1 MGASRRDSIRSQE
14 AECNVRKHVTPRS
27 VSVFAPASISNLG
40 SGFDV
45 LGLAIDQPGDIV
57 VATRRVEPGL
67 GFSVSGADGEVPV
80 EISRN
85 VAAHVAQI
93 MLDELRLSFGVT
105 MVLHKRMPVGS
116 GLGSSAASS
125 VAAVVAI
132 NHLLSRRLPKAGL
145 LRFAIEGERMVTGAA
160 HADNVAPSL
169 LGGVCLVRS
178 YDPLDV
184 VSLPVRN
191 TVRWVVIHPH
201 LVVRTADA
209 RRVLPSQ
216 VSLKDATRQWGNVSG
231 LTAGLARGDAA
242 LIGKCVEDVIVEP
255 ARAHLIPG
263 FHDIKKAALDAGAT
277 GCSISGSG
285 PSVFAVTGSLAV
297 ARQVVAAMRAACEQ
311 SSGVQCDSF
320 VSRINMKG
328 AVRVRGGLK

>member
-1 MGASRRDSIRSQE
+1 
-14 AECNVRKHVTPRS
+14 
-27 VSVFAPASISNLG
+27 ASISNHG

-45 LGLAIDQPGDIV
+45 LGLAIEKPGDVV
-57 VATRRVEPGL
+57 VAARRPEPGL
-67 GFSVSGADGEVPV
+67 GFSVRAADDEVPV

-85 VAAHVAQI
+85 VAAHVAQL
-93 MLDELRLSFGVT
+93 MLDEYRPSFGVS

-125 VAAVVAI
+125 VAAVVAV
-132 NHLLSRRLPKAGL
+132 NSLLSGRMQKAEL

-169 LGGVCLVRS
+169 LGGACLVRS

-184 VSLPVRN
+184 ISLPVRN
-191 TVRWVVIHPH
+191 TVHWVVIHPQM
-201 LVVRTADA
+201 VVRTADA
-209 RRVLPSQ
+209 RRVLPLQ
-216 VSLKDATRQWGNVSG
+216 VSLTDATRQWGNVSG
-231 LTAGLARGDAA
+231 LTVGLARGDAA

-263 FHDIKKAALDAGAT
+263 FHDIKKAALEAGAT

-285 PSVFAVTGSLAV
+285 PSVFAVAASHAI
-297 ARQVVAAMRAACEQ
+297 ARRVVTAMRTACER

-320 VSRINMKG
+320 ISRINMKG
-328 AVRVRGGLK
+328 AVLMRGGGR

>member
-1 MGASRRDSIRSQE
+1 
-14 AECNVRKHVTPRS
+14 VRKQVTPGR
-27 VSVFAPASISNLG
+27 VAVFAPASISNLG

-45 LGLAIDQPGDIV
+45 LGLALEEPGDIV
-57 VATRRVEPGL
+57 VASRRKEPGL
-67 GFSVSGADGEVPV
+67 HFSVRCGNGEVPTDV
-80 EISRN
+80 SRN

-93 MLDELRLSFGVT
+93 MLDDVRPSFGVT

-125 VAAVVAI
+125 VAAVVAV
-132 NHLLSRRLPKAGL
+132 NHLLSRRLPKQGL
-145 LRFAIEGERMVTGAA
+145 LQFAIEGERMVTGAA

-169 LGGVCLVRS
+169 FGGACLVRS

-201 LVVRTADA
+201 IVIRTADA
-209 RRVLPSQ
+209 RRVLPAA
-216 VSLKDATRQWGNVSG
+216 VSLRDATRQWGNVSG

-263 FHDIKKAALDAGAT
+263 FQDIKGSALDAGAT

-285 PSVFAVTGSLAV
+285 PSVFAVTASAAIARRV
-297 ARQVVAAMRAACEQ
+297 AAAMRTACER
-311 SSGVQCDSF
+311 SSGVGCDSF
-320 VSRINMKG
+320 ISRINMRG
-328 AVRVRGGLK
+328 AVPVRRGPR